1 MTAATRS
8 GRQGPTTRSE
18 RADATAVLIVG
29 TLVLAAA
36 VAVVVLRAT
45 QTFRPDG
52 IAWVLPI
59 DQQPIDATVGSGS
72 SAVHGYAT
80 QALVIVPGLSP
91 VGTGAI
97 VLSHVVWAAAA
108 VLVIGSSLFIAWSFL
123 RGRFFAP
130 GTVRA
135 LAMISWALAIGAG
148 AVHLLDGFGRNSIV
162 AALNPDRGPVYDTPD
177 TWSWLPVFAVGVAL
191 GLITTAFRRGMRL
204 QKETEGLV

>member
-1 MTAATRS
+1 MTAVTRP

-18 RADATAVLIVG
+18 RADATAVLILG

-36 VAVVVLRAT
+36 VTFTVLRVAH
-45 QTFRPDG
+45 TFRPEG
-52 IAWVLPI
+52 IAWLLPI
-59 DQQPIDATVGSGS
+59 DLQPIDATVGSGS

-80 QALVIVPGLSP
+80 QALVVVQGLSP
-91 VGTGAI
+91 VGIGAI

-108 VLVIGSSLFIAWSFL
+108 LLVIGSCLFIAWSFL
-123 RGRFFAP
+123 RGRFFEP

-135 LAMISWALAIGAG
+135 LAVISWSLAIGAG
-148 AVHLLDGFGRNSIV
+148 VVHLLDSFGRNSVV
-162 AALNPDRGPVYDTPD
+162 AALDPDRGPVYDTSD